1 MPFMQGSLKPLKIS
15 HLSLG
20 VSDVDVSERFY
31 HDALGLST
39 VRDGDEVFVR
49 WPDGFVLVLTPN
61 PPAARSKSHFGFN
74 VAAREEVDVW
84 AVRIKEHGGEIITG
98 PADRD
103 GGRVLFFLDPDN
115 YVIEI
120 FSGE

>member
-1 MPFMQGSLKPLKIS
+1 MQRSLKPLKIS

-31 HDALGLST
+31 RDGLGLLTARS
-39 VRDGDEVFVR
+39 GDEVYVR
-49 WPDGFVLVLTPN
+49 WPDGFLLVLTPN
-61 PPAARSKSHFGFN
+61 PPAGRSKAHFGFN
-74 VAAREEVDVW
+74 VEAREEVDAW
-84 AVRIKEHGGEIITG
+84 AARIKQHGGEVITG

-103 GGRVLFFLDPDN
+103 DGRVLFFLDPDN

-120 FSGE
+120 YSGD